1 MQFNVVKGKNKGKI
15 QLYGLSTC
23 IWCKKTKELL
33 DKIGCEYEYIFIDL
47 LDEKNR
53 QNALKEVKKW
63 NPRSSFP
70 TVVINNKKCI
80 IGFKEEELKEA
91 LNL

>member
-1 MQFNVVKGKNKGKI
+1 MEFNVVKGKNKGKI

-80 IGFKEEELKEA
+80 IGFKEDELKEA

>member
-1 MQFNVVKGKNKGKI
+1 MQFTVVKGRNKGKI
-15 QLYGLSTC
+15 KLYGLSTC
-23 IWCKKTKELL
+23 IWCKKTKQLL

-47 LDEKNR
+47 LNEKDR
-53 QNALKEVKKW
+53 QNALKEIKKW

-80 IGFKEEELKEA
+80 IGFKEDEIKEA

>member
-15 QLYGLSTC
+15 QLFGLSTC

-33 DKIGCEYEYIFIDL
+33 DKIGCQYEYIFIDL
-47 LDEKNR
+47 LNEKNR
-53 QNALKEVKKW
+53 QHALKEVKKW

-80 IGFKEEELKEA
+80 IGFKEDELKEA

>member
-33 DKIGCEYEYIFIDL
+33 DEIGCEYEYIFIDL

-80 IGFKEEELKEA
+80 IGFKEEEIKEA

>member
-1 MQFNVVKGKNKGKI
+1 MEFNVVKGKNKGKI

-23 IWCKKTKELL
+23 IWCKKTKKLL
-33 DKIGCEYEYIFIDL
+33 DKIGCQYEYIFIDL

-53 QNALKEVKKW
+53 ENALKEVKKW

-80 IGFKEEELKEA
+80 IGFKEDELKEA